1 MVELRPATPAD
12 RELLTAVYASTR
24 AEEMAALA
32 WPPAEKDAFVLM
44 QFDAQ
49 DRHYRTHFP
58 HADYDV
64 VVVDGR
70 PAGRLYVDRGPGELR
85 ILDVALLPEARAM
98 GIGTSLLR
106 DLMAEADAA
115 GVPVRL
121 HVETYNPARR
131 LYERLGFTA
140 AGQTGVHVLMERRCA
155 TSPP

>member
-24 AEEMAALA
+24 TDELAAVA
-32 WPPAEKDAFVLM
+32 WSPAEREAFVLM

-49 DRHYRTHFP
+49 DRHYRSHFP

-70 PAGRLYVDRGPGELR
+70 PAGRFYVDRGPGELR
-85 ILDVALLPEARAM
+85 VLDVALLPMARGR
-98 GIGTSLLR
+98 GIGTRLLR
-106 DLMAEADAA
+106 DLLAEADAA

-121 HVETYNPARR
+121 HVETFNPARR

-140 AGQTGVHVLMERRCA
+140 AGQSGVHVLMERPCA